1 MTHSGA
7 TGNTGEQL
15 IAHHHIRRASLAALL
30 GAAVLTG
37 SGCSITTGAPDG
49 SGPSATATATKRPLP
64 ADAILPETGADLCTL
79 LGPDFLTRYAPGY
92 TLDSSRP
99 DPLIRPEYR
108 LLRTEQGDTGPEL
121 SSGGCRVGTDNGL
134 GGLGVSFTR
143 ELPGPNTTMSPERRC
158 ALAAKDRHDRE
169 SAETPSL
176 SPDFTFEDMPALGPG
191 GFREVET
198 RDGRVMMAR
207 TQGCH
212 GTDWITLSV
221 VPSPHSDTGKAV
233 NDAVEALQD
242 IYRRLGDA

>member
-1 MTHSGA
+1 M
-7 TGNTGEQL
+7 
-15 IAHHHIRRASLAALL
+15 
-30 GAAVLTG
+30 AVLTG
-37 SGCSITTGAPDG
+37 TGCSTASGEPDG
-49 SGPSATATATKRPLP
+49 SGPSATATVTKHPLP

-92 TLDSSRP
+92 TVDSSQP
-99 DPLIRPEYR
+99 GPHIRPEDR
-108 LLRTEQGDTGPEL
+108 LLRTEQGGTGPQL
-121 SSGGCRVGTDNGL
+121 SSGGCMVSIDNGL

-143 ELPGPNTTMSPERRC
+143 ELPGPNTSMSPERRC
-158 ALAAKDRHDRE
+158 ALVAKDRHDRE

-191 GFREVET
+191 GFRELET

-212 GTDWITLSV
+212 GADWIMVSV
-221 VPSPHSDTGKAV
+221 VPGPHSDTGKAL